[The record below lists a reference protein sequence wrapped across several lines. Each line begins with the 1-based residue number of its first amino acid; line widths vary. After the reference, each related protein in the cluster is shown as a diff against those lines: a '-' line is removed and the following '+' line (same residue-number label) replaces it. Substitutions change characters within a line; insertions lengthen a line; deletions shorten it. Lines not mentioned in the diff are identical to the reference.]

1 MDNEF
6 DIMNNETIEIEMY
19 YYDDEDVEHHQHE
32 ANGNEYKCCDQI
44 VPDIN
49 NLK

>member
-1 MDNEF
+1 MDSEF
-6 DIMNNETIEIEMY
+6 DVVNDEIIEIEM

-32 ANGNEYKCCDQI
+32 ANGESHDQI
-44 VPDIN
+44 VPDID